1 MSAPAPAAA
10 PALKDGF
17 ADATLRS
24 IAAQVKSAHPGFA
37 QAAFLRDC
45 RAGFE
50 ALSLMQRVGHVARM
64 LQRHLPDEFSSALG
78 VVESALGDPPDRLV
92 EGEGI
97 AAFARA
103 PFLEFVALAGL
114 AHPETALPGL
124 RRLTRH
130 FTAEFA
136 IRPFLAHHLELSLT
150 HVAQW
155 VHDEDARVRRLASE
169 GTRPLLPWGRQIAAL
184 KQQPQRALSLI
195 APLAADADEVVRRSA
210 ANHLNDVSRL
220 DADLALD
227 HAARWHALGGLAAE
241 HTTRHALRSLIKAG
255 QPRALALLGYDVD
268 ARVELLAW
276 SLSAPRLVIGESI
289 DLVAQLRSRARQ
301 PVLAC
306 VDYAIA
312 YASARGTPRSKVF
325 KGVNQWLAPGEVHT
339 LHFVRDF
346 VPRTTR
352 KLYAGAHRA
361 ELLVNGQVL
370 GGQDFELLPDAAPTI
385 NRRT

>member
-1 MSAPAPAAA
+1 MSAANPTAA

-50 ALSLMQRVGHVARM
+50 PLSLMQRVGHVARM
-64 LQRHLPDEFSSALG
+64 LQQHLPEDFASALAI
-78 VVESALGDPPDRLV
+78 VESALGEPPERLS

-103 PFLEFVALAGL
+103 PYLEFVAQAGL
-114 AHPETALPGL
+114 AHPGLALPGL

-136 IRPFLAHHLELSLT
+136 IRPFLAHHLELSFT

-184 KQQPQRALSLI
+184 KQQPARALALI
-195 APLAADADEVVRRSA
+195 APLAADSDEVVRRSA
-210 ANHLNDVSRL
+210 ANHLNDVSRI
-220 DADLALD
+220 DVDLALA
-227 HAARWHALGGLAAE
+227 HAARWHALGGVAAE
-241 HTTRHALRSLIKAG
+241 HTARHALRSLVKAG
-255 QPRALALLGYDVD
+255 QAQALALLGYDVD
-268 ARVELLAW
+268 ARVELIDW
-276 SLSAPRLVIGESI
+276 SLSATRVSIGGSVE
-289 DLVAQLRSRARQ
+289 LVAQLRSRARQ

-339 LHFVRDF
+339 LRFVRDF

-352 KLYAGAHRA
+352 RLYAGAHRA

-370 GGQDFELLPDAAPTI
+370 GGQDFELLADAAPAI